1 MATTDFSRTPA
12 TQAPGWMQ
20 KYLDPSEE
28 LVLHNRFHPAVLLEP
43 VTVLALGLVATAY
56 ADLAVRSSS
65 AGRARDILVVVW
77 VLWAAWALSTIWD
90 YKTLLG
96 FYKGSAVT
104 RLFAFVA
111 TLALLALFGY
121 IGKTHGVG
129 AALWYAFAMYAIW
142 AALQT
147 AHYLNRYI
155 VLTNKRLVVTEGIV
169 NRQVKSLPL
178 QKLTDM
184 IYQRTAMGQALGYG
198 TFDLQVPGASVNLG
212 RLTYVPNPDHT
223 YLQVSHLL
231 WAASAPPKAK
241 KVVLGGQV
249 TESGPDGAR
258 PRNISLSGEMDG

>member
-111 TLALLALFGY
+111 TLALLACIAAAFLWIDSDASRTYSTG
-121 IGKTHGVG
+121 IG
-129 AALWYAFAMYAIW
+129 
-142 AALQT
+142 
-147 AHYLNRYI
+147 
-155 VLTNKRLVVTEGIV
+155 E
-169 NRQVKSLPL
+169 
-178 QKLTDM
+178 
-184 IYQRTAMGQALGYG
+184 QRTIQLVDGSTVELNARSRVKVRLTEHRRDVALIEGQALFRVAKDKQRPFVVRAGDAPVRAVG
-198 TFDLQVPGASVNLG
+198 TEFEDRKSV
-212 RLTYVPNPDHT
+212 V
-223 YLQVSHLL
+223 
-231 WAASAPPKAK
+231 
-241 KVVLGGQV
+241 
-249 TESGPDGAR
+249 
-258 PRNISLSGEMDG
+258 

>member
-12 TQAPGWMQ
+12 SQAPGWMQ

-28 LVLHNRFHPAVLLEP
+28 LVLHSRFHPALLIEP
-43 VTVLALGLVATAY
+43 VGVLALGLVATAY
-56 ADLAVRSSS
+56 ADLAVRSTG
-65 AGRARDILVVVW
+65 GRARDILVVVW
-77 VLWAAWALSTIWD
+77 VVWAAWALSTVWD

-104 RLFAFVA
+104 RLFAFLV
-111 TLALLALFGY
+111 TLGFIALFGY

-129 AALWYAFAMYAIW
+129 AVLWYAFAFYALW
-142 AALQT
+142 AFLET
-147 AHYLNRYI
+147 LHFLNRYI
-155 VLTNKRLVVTEGIV
+155 VLTNQRLIVAEGIV
-169 NRQVKSLPL
+169 NRQIKSLPL
-178 QKLTDM
+178 AKLSDM

-198 TFDLQVPGASVNLG
+198 TFDLAVPGAAVQIG

-231 WAASAPPKAK
+231 WAAKGPPKPK
-241 KVVLGGQV
+241 KVALGGQI
-249 TESGPDGAR
+249 TEPGPDGGR